1 MTWPLSVNILYFES
15 FDNLSKKK
23 KRDLEYLKAIYHS
36 NFISLNQYVA
46 YFRSFNLS
54 AKSSVPYSGMN
65 MKDKEY

>member
-1 MTWPLSVNILYFES
+1 MTWPLNVNILFVES

-23 KRDLEYLKAIYHS
+23 KDLEYLKAIYHS

-46 YFRSFNLS
+46 YFRSFKLS